1 MGRRSDHTRE
11 EVRAMAL
18 EAAGDLAA
26 DGGIGAVSAR
36 AVAGRI
42 GYAVG
47 TLYNIFGNLDGLL
60 TALNDRSLAMLED
73 ALDAAAPLTGD
84 PAADLDAML
93 AVYADQIAA
102 APKRWALL
110 NDHTLP
116 DGEAPPDWYSAR
128 VERLLARI
136 EAALAPLTAR
146 KADPAGEAARAARI
160 LWLAVHGILGGAAA
174 GTVATISSED
184 ARALTRTLVATY
196 LRGLA
201 AEA

>member
-1 MGRRSDHTRE
+1 MGRRSDHTRDE
-11 EVRAMAL
+11 IRAMAL
-18 EAAGDLAA
+18 EAAGELAA
-26 DGGIGAVSAR
+26 EGGIDAVTAR

-60 TALNDRSLAMLED
+60 TALNDRSLEMLEQ
-73 ALDAAAPLTGD
+73 ALDA
-84 PAADLDAML
+84 AADLDAML
-93 AVYADQIAA
+93 SVYADQIAA

-116 DGEAPPDWYSAR
+116 DGQTPPEWYAAR
-128 VERLLARI
+128 VDRLLARI
-136 EAALAPLTAR
+136 EAAVAPVTAV
-146 KADPAGEAARAARI
+146 KADSAGEAARAARI
-160 LWLAVHGILGGAAA
+160 LWLAVHGILGGAAV
-174 GTVATISSED
+174 GTVATITSED
-184 ARALTRTLVATY
+184 SRSLTRSLVATY